1 MAPAF
6 DDQAVA
12 YDRWY
17 TTPLGQLV
25 DRVEKEAIFALL
37 PNLEERLVLE
47 VGCGTGNISLALA
60 RRGAR
65 VVGVDV
71 SGPMLAVAERKAR
84 RQGFAP
90 VWIRGLAG
98 FLPFAETSFDGVIS
112 ILALD
117 FIPDRPGAVREMVRV
132 LRPGGFLVL
141 ALLNRYSLWTLK
153 RTLRAWF
160 KPSLWR
166 EVNFT
171 TPGELRQLIQAHPD
185 LEDLRTDEA
194 VYFPPLTSPRLL
206 PSYPWLERWGRR
218 FRLPCGAF
226 LVALAQKRAP

>member
-1 MAPAF
+1 
-6 DDQAVA
+6 
-12 YDRWY
+12 
-17 TTPLGQLV
+17 
-25 DRVEKEAIFALL
+25 
-37 PNLEERLVLE
+37 
-47 VGCGTGNISLALA
+47 
-60 RRGAR
+60 
-65 VVGVDV
+65 
-71 SGPMLAVAERKAR
+71 
-84 RQGFAP
+84 
-90 VWIRGLAG
+90 
-98 FLPFAETSFDGVIS
+98 VIS

-166 EVNFT
+166 EVRFT
-171 TPGELRQLIQAHPD
+171 TPGALRHLIQSQLD
-185 LEDLRTDEA
+185 LEDLHTDEA

-206 PSYPWLERWGRR
+206 PSYPCLERLGRR